1 MDDDQNLSSEFGCSS
16 CNSQV
21 FFLLLFLHTQLQSD
35 ASLTTLGMQAMN
47 QPYDG
52 TQAMLDERSKL
63 QAAAAAAARG
73 RQAFP
78 SSAPPP
84 QPVPPSTTTASMPRI
99 EPIVADNP
107 LHKRNLERY
116 QHRDQAYQDSFNAQ
130 HKRHLLL
137 AQEKKREIEMMHKD
151 RQVRAHQ
158 GPLSVFGPG
167 YQLGNAP
174 TGLQS
179 RVLYPRHRK
188 RPRRSH
194 EFRL

>member
-1 MDDDQNLSSEFGCSS
+1 
-16 CNSQV
+16 
-21 FFLLLFLHTQLQSD
+21 
-35 ASLTTLGMQAMN
+35 MQAMN
-47 QPYDG
+47 QAYDG
-52 TQAMLDERSKL
+52 SQAMLDERNKI
-63 QAAAAAAARG
+63 QATAAPARG

-78 SSAPPP
+78 QP
-84 QPVPPSTTTASMPRI
+84 QPTPPSATSNMPRI
-99 EPIVADNP
+99 EPIVADSP
-107 LHKRNLERY
+107 LHKMNLERY

-158 GPLSVFGPG
+158 GPVSVFGPG